1 MIDDRYVITRMIED
15 KVAIAK
21 SIGQYEMPV
30 SIDIM
35 EILLGRL
42 KEEWE
47 PKLVNNIC
55 LRKLDTIGD
64 CPSCGVGLN
73 KRSHPIYCGLCGQRL
88 KWYETNE
95 IYNIKEGDV

>member
-15 KVAIAK
+15 KLALAK
-21 SIGQYEMPV
+21 SSKQTEMLV
-30 SIDIM
+30 SLDII

-47 PKLVNNIC
+47 PKLVNDI
-55 LRKLDTIGD
+55 RIRQLDTIGD
-64 CPSCGVGLN
+64 CPSCGVGVN

-88 KWYETNE
+88 KWY
-95 IYNIKEGDV
+95 D